1 MNKKKREQWMA
12 EFEKLAVERS
22 IYSPGKVDWDTAT
35 YLFNTGIS
43 AWDAVS
49 SIHNRLISQ
58 LAKREPE
65 VRESITEGEAE
76 S

>member
-1 MNKKKREQWMA
+1 MT
-12 EFEKLAVERS
+12 EFEKWSTERS

-43 AWDAVS
+43 SWDAVS
-49 SIHNRLISQ
+49 SVHNRLVNSLSKQ
-58 LAKREPE
+58 EP
-65 VRESITEGEAE
+65 VMRESITEGMAE